1 MVITMKNHRTA
12 VGIIILSIAIM
23 LSGCKKTQNKL
34 AGDTKVN
41 SDTDIIS
48 SHNKTTDASVT
59 ISDFPES
66 GYIKLP
72 KPENLT
78 DWRTHPQDYKLIALT
93 FDDAPA
99 FDTTENNYTRT
110 IIDTVADYEGSA
122 TLFVIGSNVVKNG
135 EALLKYA
142 VSRGF
147 ELGNHSFSHT
157 ALGSLSADE
166 CENEIADCNTIIKSI
181 TDKEPLF
188 FRPPMLSV
196 GDELLQTTESLGI
209 CPVLM
214 SINTYDYEAKTTA
227 DQIVDTVVKNAKN
240 GSIVLLH
247 SKYAVTAEAIKPLY
261 DTLYNQNYRFCTL
274 HELFYFTGND
284 FIPSSTTVSYANIKK

>member
-1 MVITMKNHRTA
+1 MKKKLTA
-12 VGIIILSIAIM
+12 IGIILISITIM
-23 LSGCKKTQNKL
+23 LSGCKKTKNKTT
-34 AGDTKVN
+34 GDTKVN
-41 SDTDIIS
+41 SDTNDIS
-48 SHNKTTDASVT
+48 SVYESDNQSDNAS
-59 ISDFPES
+59 DLMDS

-99 FDTTENNYTRT
+99 FDSAENNYTRT
-110 IIDTVADYEGSA
+110 IIDTLTDYEGRA
-122 TLFVIGSNVVKNG
+122 TLFVIGNSVVKNG

-166 CENEIADCNTIIKSI
+166 CENEVADCSLIIKGI
-181 TDKEPLF
+181 AGKEPLF
-188 FRPPMLSV
+188 FRPPYLSV
-196 GDELLQTTESLGI
+196 GDGLLQTTEALGI

-227 DQIVDTVVKNAKN
+227 EQIVDTVVKNAKN
-240 GSIVLLH
+240 GSVVLLH
-247 SKYAVTAEAIKPLY
+247 SKYEVTAKAIKPLC
-261 DTLYNQNYRFCTL
+261 DALYKQNYRFCTL
-274 HELFYFTGND
+274 HELFYFTGNEY
-284 FIPSSTTVSYANIKK
+284 IPTSATVSCADVRH